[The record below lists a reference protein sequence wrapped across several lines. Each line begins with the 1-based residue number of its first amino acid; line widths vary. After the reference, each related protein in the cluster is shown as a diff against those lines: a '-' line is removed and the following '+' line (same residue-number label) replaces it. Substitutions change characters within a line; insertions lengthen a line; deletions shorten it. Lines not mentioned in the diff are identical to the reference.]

1 MEIVNKLSCLS
12 LFFVLKYILG
22 FDYVVVLLWK
32 RREKERE
39 RELGVREVIGDFEL
53 KVGIFVF

>member
-1 MEIVNKLSCLS
+1 MEIVSKLSCLS